1 MALTD
6 KLSAIGTAI
15 RNKTGKTELMTLDE
29 MPTEIAGISTG
40 GDIPESALNFTSMEN
55 IDYNGNWDW
64 FFTQYK
70 SQITTSNI
78 SEFSQAF
85 YNSKVTDLSG
95 LVINMEPYTT
105 GVPTQRMN
113 SAFALSKIETLP
125 QINNLQPGNVAN
137 CFQNCQNLTA
147 VNIVINWNAAN
158 AQDQPGWSDAAS
170 LFDGC
175 YKLKTIDPSW
185 FNRSTINWNSSTIY
199 YYGFRDCSSLV
210 SITDLGVENPAS
222 KSQSAVYDNMFEK
235 TFEKCYKLRKLTFK
249 LNDDGTAIAA
259 NWANQIINVYE
270 LGWAKAGYPDS
281 IYEIMGWDFSKK
293 ITNQEQFN
301 SLKDDPEAWTTNN
314 EYSLY
319 THDRVVETLNTLPDT
334 HVYLTEYKQN
344 QADAS
349 NTIQFW
355 LADRN
360 RPNEA
365 EIAVA
370 TAKGW
375 TVTFA

>member
-15 RNKTGKTELMTLDE
+15 RNKTGKTALMTLDE

-40 GDIPESALNFTSMEN
+40 SDIPESALNFTSMEN

-78 SEFSQAF
+78 LELTQAF
-85 YNSKVTDLSG
+85 FNSKLTDLSG
-95 LVINMEPYTT
+95 LVINMEPYTM
-105 GVPTQRMN
+105 GVPTQRIN

-147 VNIVINWNAAN
+147 INIVVNWNAAN

-175 YKLKTIDPSW
+175 SRLKTIDPSW

-199 YYGFRDCSSLV
+199 YYGFRECWSLL

-222 KSQSAVYDNMFEK
+222 KSQSAVNENMFEK
-235 TFEKCYKLRKLTFK
+235 TFENCCKLRKLTFK

-259 NWANQIINVYE
+259 NWANQIINLYN
-270 LGWAKAGYPDS
+270 LGWAPSNYPEN
-281 IYEIMGWDFSKK
+281 IYEIMGWDFSKR

-301 SLKDDPEAWTTNN
+301 SLKDDPEAWTTND